1 MITDINKW
9 PGNEGF
15 IQILK
20 SLDYLRKKLGM
31 DFLEEEL
38 LKFSNDIR
46 LQGDITII
54 EVRFTGQN
62 ASG

>member
-1 MITDINKW
+1 MITVINKW

-15 IQILK
+15 TQILK
-20 SLDYLRKKLGM
+20 SLDYPRKKLSM

>member
-1 MITDINKW
+1 MITVINKW
-9 PGNEGF
+9 SGNEGF
-15 IQILK
+15 TQILK
-20 SLDYLRKKLGM
+20 SLDYPRKKLGM

>member
-1 MITDINKW
+1 
-9 PGNEGF
+9 
-15 IQILK
+15 
-20 SLDYLRKKLGM
+20 M

-38 LKFSNDIR
+38 LKFLNDIR